1 MSLFLKSLS
10 ASPLKDATPIALVKR
25 ADDRGESP
33 FNPHRCTEH
42 SSGILLLDTEANI
55 GQELIELAP
64 ESGETFQ
71 LLPEKRKGQRDVIMI
86 VGSSGS
92 GKSTFAG
99 NYMRTFQE
107 CYKTTA
113 KNILVISA
121 DDFQDPAFAGCN
133 HTHIKADMTLV
144 EQPIELDEL
153 TRGSTPLTPDAR
165 KHSKDGEFKPSLVV
179 FDDFEGISNKRVR
192 DAVETLQQRILEI
205 GRKRMIYCLFL
216 CHRPA
221 NGRSTRYILNEL
233 TGFVMFPRFTSGQN
247 LSYALKTHLN
257 VPEGLRACF
266 KNDKS
271 WGRWIYIKNSGIQYI
286 LSPFRA
292 CIFDSDEVALALKKR
307 SLIDKKR
314 ANIEAD
320 KALNAGSYDEDG
332 NKVDRRFK
340 PAPRKN
346 PNRSLGKIINNSKE
360 KNNRDDIEI
369 ENFSDEEE
377 Y

>member
-25 ADDRGESP
+25 ADDSP
-33 FNPHRCTEH
+33 
-42 SSGILLLDTEANI
+42 SGILLLDTEANI
-55 GQELIELAP
+55 GKELIELAP

-71 LLPEKRKGQRDVIMI
+71 LLPEKKKGQRDVIMI

-153 TRGSTPLTPDAR
+153 TRE
-165 KHSKDGEFKPSLVV
+165 SKDGEFKPSLVV

-205 GRKRMIYCLFL
+205 GRKRLIYCLFL

-266 KNDKS
+266 KNNKS

-320 KALNAGSYDEDG
+320 KTLNAGSYDEDG
-332 NKVDRRFK
+332 NKIDRRFK